1 MWNRLSHS
9 RQVLVLAIAMAL
21 PSLVVALVLAWTF
34 DFPTWLKSAIT
45 FLLLLT
51 IVLGT
56 AALCDRVRRP
66 LLTLSA
72 LLSALREGDFSI
84 QARGER
90 RGDPLGE
97 VMIELNGL
105 IESLR
110 AQRLGALE
118 ATALLRAVMGEIDV
132 AVFAFDD
139 KTRLRLAN
147 RAGERL
153 LGKPIERVIG
163 STAAE
168 VGLADCLAGESVRT
182 FDAAFPGG
190 MGRWGMR
197 RTTFRQ
203 GGVPHQLIVLA
214 NLSQELREEERK
226 AWQRL
231 IRVLGHELN
240 NSLAPIKSIAGS
252 LASLLSRDPL
262 PPDWRDDAQRGL
274 GVVTARADSLSRFL
288 ESYSRLARL
297 PEPKLAPV
305 EIGPLIHR
313 VATIETRLAVD
324 VVEGPRLSISADAA
338 QLEQLL
344 INLIRNAVDAALET
358 HGGVRVTWEKLT
370 GGVEVRVEDDGPGL
384 SGTANLFVPF
394 YTTKPGGT
402 GIGLALSRQIA
413 EAHGGSLQLENRPN
427 GSGCIA
433 RLRLPTR
440 TPTAAATA

>member
-1 MWNRLSHS
+1 MWNRISHGN
-9 RQVLVLAIAMAL
+9 QVLVLAIAMAL
-21 PSLVVALVLAWTF
+21 PSLAVALALAWTF
-34 DFPTWLKSAIT
+34 DFATWLKSAIT

-51 IVLGT
+51 IALGA

-72 LLSALREGDFSI
+72 LLAALREGDFSI

-190 MGRWGMR
+190 MGRWGLR

-240 NSLAPIKSIAGS
+240 NSLAPIKSIADS

-262 PPDWRDDAQRGL
+262 PADWRDDAQRGL

-440 TPTAAATA
+440 TPTAEATA